1 MNNSKVIIILVMLTF
16 FSSCSFNTNPAQKIA
31 EFFGGD
37 TSSSVVT
44 SDIDDNSD
52 NDESLNSNA
61 TSTESNFF
69 TKFLNF
75 DNDPLTKNMLSV
87 NLLESINIGDAREI
101 NSTVIQ
107 LAYDNKNTL
116 YSIDNS
122 GTISAIDIRSLDKLW
137 SKNIDISV
145 TSGLCYHNEKLFF
158 GSNIGKLYGY
168 SINDLKQGS
177 GLIDSLNIFDDN
189 SIDTPTVT
197 NIQLKSEI
205 ASPGIGIGNSV
216 FVKLGDGD
224 VAAVNYQDQRI
235 KWTHKGRNVSLSI
248 KGTAKIAS
256 DFDNVYI
263 ARDDGNLI
271 SLNSDSGKL
280 NWLSLISPRSGRNDL
295 ESLRDV
301 EMTPIIDQGVLFV
314 GFYQGN
320 LAAVDIITGGII
332 WKTPLSVH
340 SNINLDTTSVYV
352 SSSKGTLYSIDRYD
366 GSIIWNIVLNEDLL
380 YTEPHIIENKII
392 TFSTEGDIAVID
404 RKTGNLLHYENI
416 IDELDFQTDI
426 YLIDKV
432 LYILSKNGRLN
443 AININ

>member
-1 MNNSKVIIILVMLTF
+1 MNNNKLIIILIMLTF
-16 FSSCSFNTNPAQKIA
+16 LSSCSFKTNPAQKIA
-31 EFFGGD
+31 ELFGTQASQD
-37 TSSSVVT
+37 SST
-44 SDIDDNSD
+44 SDNDYVE
-52 NDESLNSNA
+52 NDESLNSKSP
-61 TSTESNFF
+61 STESNFLP
-69 TKFLNF
+69 KFLNF
-75 DNDPLTKNMLSV
+75 DSDSLTKRTLNI
-87 NLLESINIGDAREI
+87 NLLESIDIGDEREI

-107 LAYDNKNTL
+107 LAYDNKYTL
-116 YSIDNS
+116 YTIDNS

-137 SKNIDISV
+137 SKNIDINV
-145 TSGLCYHNEKLFF
+145 TSGLCYHDEKLFF

-168 SINDLKQGS
+168 SINDLNAGS
-177 GLIDSLNIFDDN
+177 GFIDSINLFDDS
-189 SIDTPTVT
+189 SIDTPTIT

-205 ASPGIGIGNSV
+205 ASPGIGIGNSI
-216 FVKLGDGD
+216 FLKLGDGN
-224 VAAVNYQDQRI
+224 VASVNYQEQRVN
-235 KWTHKGRNVSLSI
+235 WTHKGRNISLSI

-271 SLNSDSGKL
+271 SLNSDTGKL

-320 LAAVDIITGGII
+320 LAAVDVITGGII
-332 WKTPLSVH
+332 WNIPLSVH
-340 SNINLDTTSVYV
+340 SNINLDTSNVYV
-352 SSSKGTLYSIDRYD
+352 ASSKGTLYSIDRYD
-366 GSIIWNIVLNEDLL
+366 GSINWDIVLNEDLL
-380 YTEPHIIENKII
+380 YTEPHIIGNKII
-392 TFSTEGDIAVID
+392 TFSTKGDIAVID
-404 RKTGNLLHYENI
+404 RETGTLLHYENI

>member
-1 MNNSKVIIILVMLTF
+1 MNNNKLIIILIMLTF
-16 FSSCSFNTNPAQKIA
+16 LSSCSFKTNPAQKIA
-31 EFFGGD
+31 ELFGTQASQD
-37 TSSSVVT
+37 SST
-44 SDIDDNSD
+44 SDNDYVE
-52 NDESLNSNA
+52 NDESLNSKSP
-61 TSTESNFF
+61 STESNFLP
-69 TKFLNF
+69 KFLYF
-75 DNDPLTKNMLSV
+75 DSDSLTKRTLNI
-87 NLLESINIGDAREI
+87 NLLESIDIGDEREI

-107 LAYDNKNTL
+107 LAYDNKYTL
-116 YSIDNS
+116 YTIDNS

-137 SKNIDISV
+137 SKNIDINV
-145 TSGLCYHNEKLFF
+145 TSGLCYHDEKLFF

-168 SINDLKQGS
+168 SINDLNVVS
-177 GLIDSLNIFDDN
+177 GFIDSINLFDDS
-189 SIDTPTVT
+189 SIDTPTIT

-205 ASPGIGIGNSV
+205 ASPGIGIGNSI
-216 FVKLGDGD
+216 FLKLGDGN
-224 VAAVNYQDQRI
+224 VASVNYQDQRVN
-235 KWTHKGRNVSLSI
+235 WTHKGRNISLSI

-271 SLNSDSGKL
+271 SLNSDTGKL

-314 GFYQGN
+314 GFYQGD

-332 WKTPLSVH
+332 WKIPLSVH
-340 SNINLDTTSVYV
+340 SNINLDTSNVYAA
-352 SSSKGTLYSIDRYD
+352 SSKGTLYSIDRYD
-366 GSIIWNIVLNEDLL
+366 GSINWDIVLNEDLL
-380 YTEPHIIENKII
+380 YTEPHIIGNKII
-392 TFSTEGDIAVID
+392 TFSTKGDIAVID
-404 RKTGNLLHYENI
+404 RETGNLLHYENI

>member
-1 MNNSKVIIILVMLTF
+1 MNNNKLIIILVMLTF
-16 FSSCSFNTNPAQKIA
+16 LSSCSFKTNPAEKIA
-31 EFFGGD
+31 ELFGSQSSSDSLTSDNDNIDNNESLTPD
-37 TSSSVVT
+37 TSS
-44 SDIDDNSD
+44 
-52 NDESLNSNA
+52 NDSS
-61 TSTESNFF
+61 FF
-69 TKFLNF
+69 PKFLNF
-75 DNDPLTKNMLSV
+75 DSDSLTKRTLDI
-87 NLLESINIGDAREI
+87 NLLESIDIGDAREI

-107 LAYDNKNTL
+107 LAYDNKYTL

-122 GTISAIDIRSLDKLW
+122 GTISAIDVRSLDKLW
-137 SKNIDISV
+137 SKSIDVNV
-145 TSGLCYHNEKLFF
+145 TSGLCYHDEKLFF

-168 SINDLKQGS
+168 SINDLNLGS
-177 GLIDSLNIFDDN
+177 GFIDSINIFDDN
-189 SIDTPTVT
+189 SIDIPVMT

-205 ASPGIGIGNSV
+205 ASPGIGIGNSI

-224 VAAVNYQDQRI
+224 VASINYQDQRVN
-235 KWTHKGRNVSLSI
+235 WTHKGRNISLSI

-271 SLNSDSGKL
+271 SLNSDTGKL

-320 LAAVDIITGGII
+320 LAAVDVITGGII
-332 WKTPLSVH
+332 WKIRLSVH
-340 SNINLDTTSVYV
+340 SNINLDATNVYV
-352 SSSKGTLYSIDRYD
+352 ASSKGTIYSIDRYD
-366 GSIIWNIVLNEDLL
+366 GSIAWDIVLNEDLL
-380 YTEPHIIENKII
+380 YTEPHIIRNKII
-392 TFSTEGDIAVID
+392 TFSTKGDIAVID
-404 RKTGNLLHYENI
+404 KKTGNLLHYENI

>member
-1 MNNSKVIIILVMLTF
+1 MNNNKLIITLIMLIF
-16 FSSCSFNTNPAQKIA
+16 LSSCSFKTNPAQKIA
-31 EFFGGD
+31 EFFGNQ
-37 TSSSVVT
+37 TSQGSST
-44 SDIDDNSD
+44 SD
-52 NDESLNSNA
+52 NDNVENSESLNSKS
-61 TSTESNFF
+61 TSTESNFLP
-69 TKFLNF
+69 KFLNL
-75 DNDPLTKNMLSV
+75 DSDSLTKRTLNI
-87 NLLESINIGDAREI
+87 NLLESIDIGDEREI

-107 LAYDNKNTL
+107 LAYDNKYTL
-116 YSIDNS
+116 YAIDNS

-137 SKNIDISV
+137 SKNIDINV
-145 TSGLCYHNEKLFF
+145 TSGLCYHDEKLFF

-168 SINDLKQGS
+168 SINDLNVAS
-177 GLIDSLNIFDDN
+177 GFIDSINIFDDN
-189 SIDTPTVT
+189 SIDAPVIT

-205 ASPGIGIGNSV
+205 ASPGIGIGNSI

-224 VAAVNYQDQRI
+224 VASINYQDQRI
-235 KWTHKGRNVSLSI
+235 NWTHKGRNIPLSI

-271 SLNSDSGKL
+271 SLNIDTGKL

-320 LAAVDIITGGII
+320 LAAVDVLTGGII
-332 WKTPLSVH
+332 WKIPLSVH
-340 SNINLDTTSVYV
+340 SNINLDISNVYV
-352 SSSKGTLYSIDRYD
+352 TSSKGTLYSIDRYD
-366 GSIIWNIVLNEDLL
+366 GSINWDIVLNKDLL
-380 YTEPHIIENKII
+380 YTEPHIIGNKII
-392 TFSTEGDIAVID
+392 TFSTKGDIAVID
-404 RKTGNLLHYENI
+404 RETGSLLHYENI

>member
-1 MNNSKVIIILVMLTF
+1 MNNNKLIVILIMLIF
-16 FSSCSFNTNPAQKIA
+16 LSSCSFKTNPAQKIA
-31 EFFGGD
+31 ELFGSQ
-37 TSSSVVT
+37 SSQNSST
-44 SDIDDNSD
+44 SDSD
-52 NDESLNSNA
+52 NVENSESLNSKSS
-61 TSTESNFF
+61 STESNFLPE
-69 TKFLNF
+69 FLNF
-75 DNDPLTKNMLSV
+75 DSDSLTKRTLNI
-87 NLLESINIGDAREI
+87 NLLESIDIGDEREI

-107 LAYDNKNTL
+107 LAYDNKYTL
-116 YSIDNS
+116 YAIDNS

-137 SKNIDISV
+137 SKNIDVNV
-145 TSGLCYHNEKLFF
+145 TSGLCYHDESLFF
-158 GSNIGKLYGY
+158 GSNTGKLYGY
-168 SINDLKQGS
+168 SINDLNVGS
-177 GLIDSLNIFDDN
+177 SLIDSINLFDDS
-189 SIDTPTVT
+189 SIETPTIT

-205 ASPGIGIGNSV
+205 ASPGIGIGNSI
-216 FVKLGDGD
+216 FVKLGDGN
-224 VAAVNYQDQRI
+224 VASVNYQDQRVN
-235 KWTHKGRNVSLSI
+235 WTHKGRNISLSI

-271 SLNSDSGKL
+271 SLNSDTGKL

-320 LAAVDIITGGII
+320 LAAVDVITGGII
-332 WKTPLSVH
+332 WNIPLSVH
-340 SNINLDTTSVYV
+340 SNINLDTSNVYV
-352 SSSKGTLYSIDRYD
+352 ASSKGTLYSIDRYD
-366 GSIIWNIVLNEDLL
+366 GSINWDIVLNEDLL
-380 YTEPHIIENKII
+380 YTEPHIIGKKII
-392 TFSTEGDIAVID
+392 TFSTKGDIAVID
-404 RKTGNLLHYENI
+404 RETGNLLHYENI

>member
-1 MNNSKVIIILVMLTF
+1 MNNNKLIVILIMLIF
-16 FSSCSFNTNPAQKIA
+16 LSSCSFKTNPAQKIA
-31 EFFGGD
+31 ELFGSQ
-37 TSSSVVT
+37 TSQDSST
-44 SDIDDNSD
+44 SDNANVENS
-52 NDESLNSNA
+52 ESLNSKS
-61 TSTESNFF
+61 TSTESNFLP
-69 TKFLNF
+69 KFLNL
-75 DNDPLTKNMLSV
+75 DSDSLTKRTLNI
-87 NLLESINIGDAREI
+87 NLLESIDIGDEREI

-107 LAYDNKNTL
+107 LAYDNKYTL
-116 YSIDNS
+116 YAIDNS

-137 SKNIDISV
+137 SKNIDINV
-145 TSGLCYHNEKLFF
+145 TSGLCYHDEKLFF

-168 SINDLKQGS
+168 SINDLNVGS
-177 GLIDSLNIFDDN
+177 GFIDSINLFDDS
-189 SIDTPTVT
+189 SIETPTIT

-205 ASPGIGIGNSV
+205 ASPGIGIGNSI

-224 VAAVNYQDQRI
+224 VASVNYQDQRVN
-235 KWTHKGRNVSLSI
+235 WTHKGRNISLSI

-271 SLNSDSGKL
+271 SLNSDTGKL

-320 LAAVDIITGGII
+320 LAAVDVITGGII
-332 WKTPLSVH
+332 WKIPLSVH
-340 SNINLDTTSVYV
+340 SNVNLDTSNIYV
-352 SSSKGTLYSIDRYD
+352 ASSKGTLYSIDRYD
-366 GSIIWNIVLNEDLL
+366 GSINWNIVLNEDLL
-380 YTEPHIIENKII
+380 YTEPHIIGNKII
-392 TFSTEGDIAVID
+392 TFSTKGDIAVID
-404 RKTGNLLHYENI
+404 RETGNLLHYENI

>member
-1 MNNSKVIIILVMLTF
+1 MNNNKLIIILIMLTF
-16 FSSCSFNTNPAQKIA
+16 LSSCSFKTNPAQKIA
-31 EFFGGD
+31 ELFGTQASQD
-37 TSSSVVT
+37 SST
-44 SDIDDNSD
+44 SDNDYVK
-52 NDESLNSNA
+52 NDESLNSKSP
-61 TSTESNFF
+61 STESNFLP
-69 TKFLNF
+69 KFLNF
-75 DNDPLTKNMLSV
+75 DSDSLTKRTLNI
-87 NLLESINIGDAREI
+87 NLLESIDIGDEREI

-107 LAYDNKNTL
+107 LAYDNKHTL
-116 YSIDNS
+116 YTIDNS

-137 SKNIDISV
+137 SKNIDINV
-145 TSGLCYHNEKLFF
+145 TSGLCYHDEKLFF

-168 SINDLKQGS
+168 SINDLNAGS
-177 GLIDSLNIFDDN
+177 GFIDSINLFDDS
-189 SIDTPTVT
+189 SIDTPTIT

-205 ASPGIGIGNSV
+205 ASPGIGIGNSI
-216 FVKLGDGD
+216 FLKLGDGN
-224 VAAVNYQDQRI
+224 VASVNYQDQRVN
-235 KWTHKGRNVSLSI
+235 WTHKGRNISLSI

-271 SLNSDSGKL
+271 SLNSDTGKL

-320 LAAVDIITGGII
+320 LAAVDVITGGII
-332 WKTPLSVH
+332 WKIPLSVH
-340 SNINLDTTSVYV
+340 SNINLDTSNVYV
-352 SSSKGTLYSIDRYD
+352 ASSKGTLYSIDRYD
-366 GSIIWNIVLNEDLL
+366 GSINWDIVLNEDLL
-380 YTEPHIIENKII
+380 YTEPHIIGNKII
-392 TFSTEGDIAVID
+392 TFSTKGDIAVID
-404 RKTGNLLHYENI
+404 RETGTLLHYENI

>member
-1 MNNSKVIIILVMLTF
+1 MNNNKLIIILIMLIF
-16 FSSCSFNTNPAQKIA
+16 LSSCSFKTNPAQKIA
-31 EFFGGD
+31 ELFGSQ
-37 TSSSVVT
+37 TSQGSST
-44 SDIDDNSD
+44 SD
-52 NDESLNSNA
+52 NDNVENSESLNSKSP
-61 TSTESNFF
+61 STESNFLP
-69 TKFLNF
+69 KFLNF
-75 DNDPLTKNMLSV
+75 DSDSLTKRTLNI
-87 NLLESINIGDAREI
+87 NLLESIDIGDEREI

-107 LAYDNKNTL
+107 LAYDNKYTL
-116 YSIDNS
+116 YAIDNS

-137 SKNIDISV
+137 SKNIDINV
-145 TSGLCYHNEKLFF
+145 TSGLCYHDEKLFF

-168 SINDLKQGS
+168 SINDLNVGS
-177 GLIDSLNIFDDN
+177 SFIDSINLFDDS
-189 SIDTPTVT
+189 SIETPTIT

-205 ASPGIGIGNSV
+205 ASPGIGIGNSI
-216 FVKLGDGD
+216 FVKLGDGN
-224 VAAVNYQDQRI
+224 VASVNYQDQRVN
-235 KWTHKGRNVSLSI
+235 WTHKGRNISLSI

-271 SLNSDSGKL
+271 SLNSDTGKL

-320 LAAVDIITGGII
+320 LAAVDVITGGII
-332 WKTPLSVH
+332 WKIPLSVH
-340 SNINLDTTSVYV
+340 SNINLDTSNVYV
-352 SSSKGTLYSIDRYD
+352 ASSKGTLYSIDRYD
-366 GSIIWNIVLNEDLL
+366 GSINWDIVLNEDLL

-392 TFSTEGDIAVID
+392 TFSTKGDIAVID
-404 RKTGNLLHYENI
+404 RETGNLLHYENI

>member
-1 MNNSKVIIILVMLTF
+1 MNNNKLIIILIMLTF
-16 FSSCSFNTNPAQKIA
+16 LSSCSFKTNPAQKIA
-31 EFFGGD
+31 ELFGTQASQD
-37 TSSSVVT
+37 SST
-44 SDIDDNSD
+44 SDNDYVE
-52 NDESLNSNA
+52 NDESLNSKSP
-61 TSTESNFF
+61 STESNFLPN
-69 TKFLNF
+69 FLNI
-75 DNDPLTKNMLSV
+75 DSDSLTKRTLNI
-87 NLLESINIGDAREI
+87 NLLESIDIGDEREI

-107 LAYDNKNTL
+107 LAYDNKYTL
-116 YSIDNS
+116 YTIDNS

-137 SKNIDISV
+137 SKNIDINV
-145 TSGLCYHNEKLFF
+145 TSGLCYHDEKLFF

-168 SINDLKQGS
+168 SINDLNAGS
-177 GLIDSLNIFDDN
+177 GFIDSINLFDDS
-189 SIDTPTVT
+189 SIDTPTIT

-205 ASPGIGIGNSV
+205 ASPGIGIGNSI
-216 FVKLGDGD
+216 FLKLGDGN
-224 VAAVNYQDQRI
+224 VASVNYQEQRVN
-235 KWTHKGRNVSLSI
+235 WTHKGRNISLSI

-271 SLNSDSGKL
+271 SLNSDTGKL

-320 LAAVDIITGGII
+320 LAAVDVITGGII

-340 SNINLDTTSVYV
+340 SNINLDTSNVYV
-352 SSSKGTLYSIDRYD
+352 ASSKGTLYSIDRYD
-366 GSIIWNIVLNEDLL
+366 GSINWDIVLNEDLL
-380 YTEPHIIENKII
+380 YTEPHIIGNKII
-392 TFSTEGDIAVID
+392 TFSTKGDIAVIA
-404 RKTGNLLHYENI
+404 RETGTLLHYENI

>member
-1 MNNSKVIIILVMLTF
+1 MKNNKLIITLLLFIF

-31 EFFGGD
+31 EIFGNKTSQKTITSNEIENMNKDETKPHDVSSGESDFFP
-37 TSSSVVT
+37 S
-44 SDIDDNSD
+44 I
-52 NDESLNSNA
+52 
-61 TSTESNFF
+61 F
-69 TKFLNF
+69 NF
-75 DNDPLTKNMLSV
+75 DSDSLTKRTLNID
-87 NLLESINIGDAREI
+87 LLDSIDIGDEREI
-101 NSTVIQ
+101 NSTIIQ
-107 LAYDNKNTL
+107 LAYDDKDTL

-122 GTISAIDIRSLDKLW
+122 GTITAVNVRLLEKLW
-137 SKNIDISV
+137 SKNIGINV
-145 TSGLCYHNEKLFF
+145 TSGLCYHDEKLFF

-168 SINDLKQGS
+168 AVNDLKQGS
-177 GLIDSLNIFDDN
+177 SILDSINFFDD
-189 SIDTPTVT
+189 SDIDTPFIT

-205 ASPGIGIGNSV
+205 ASPGIGIGNSI

-224 VAAVNYQDQRI
+224 VAAINYQDQRI
-235 KWTHKGRNVSLSI
+235 NWTHKGRNISLSI

-256 DFDNVYI
+256 DFENVYV

-271 SLNSDSGKL
+271 SLNSDTGKL

-301 EMTPIIDQGVLFV
+301 EMTPVIDQGVLFV

-320 LAAVDIITGGII
+320 LAAVDVITGGII
-332 WKTPLSVH
+332 WKNPISVH
-340 SNINLDTTSVYV
+340 SNINLDSSSVYV

-380 YTEPHIIENKII
+380 YTEPHIIGNKVI